1 LEYYLSNSGI
11 TYDKPQGKISLYD
24 VTKIKELNANEFQ
37 LVTPKRTFELKCNSF
52 DEQEK
57 WLRKI
62 KLRVS
67 PNVPY
72 QSWLWKKG
80 EKSRGWKKRYC
91 KLCEYDLHYEVRYYE
106 DENCTKYKGLINCN
120 RITDVKVLNDSSI
133 KKYGKSECLEIIT
146 DHRSY
151 IVSAMDKKTRNLWY
165 KQLKAVLNGTAIQNG
180 DRDKWDG
187 AKDAETVE
195 NAKLFDIAQQS
206 MTKHTTTNGND
217 PLSAISPKSPLTA
230 AVLSDRT
237 SDRGN
242 DEQFPFPETGSVQK
256 SKSIFVENA
265 LSPRSDLQYELSP
278 EPFME
283 RQKDIEPDSK
293 REHPK
298 DPSTINMDS
307 MVDIL
312 ETTKI
317 RGIDDDEEDNAVSPA
332 TSTSTNGSVTKK
344 KSPFEII
351 NGSEA
356 SRSETNPFLPGIS
369 GHSGISGSLIGDS
382 RTSTQRGA
390 STSYTMTGFTAS
402 STSSMD
408 TPVPAS
414 MRHAGLDSI
423 LSQDSMYSDIHSS
436 TSRLGRTISPFT
448 NDVTAQRSLT
458 SKTESVVHSE
468 SFLKRD
474 HEDPEYRLMGDTES
488 HAAAQSSAQ
497 NKCCVVL

>member
-195 NAKLFDIAQQS
+195 NAKAFDIVQQS
-206 MTKHTTTNGND
+206 MAKYTTSNSND
-217 PLSAISPKSPLTA
+217 PLSPLSPLSPTQNNQSNKPT
-230 AVLSDRT
+230 VLLNRT

-242 DEQFPFPETGSVQK
+242 ASGGSADDHEQFLDIK
-256 SKSIFVENA
+256 SKSIFIEKAV
-265 LSPRSDLQYELSP
+265 SPRSDLQYELSS
-278 EPFME
+278 
-283 RQKDIEPDSK
+283 EPDSM

-298 DPSTINMDS
+298 DPWIVNMDS

-317 RGIDDDEEDNAVSPA
+317 SGIDDDDIAVYPA
-332 TSTSTNGSVTKK
+332 TSTSTDGWVKMK

-351 NGSEA
+351 NGSES
-356 SRSETNPFLPGIS
+356 SRSETNPFLKSATNS
-369 GHSGISGSLIGDS
+369 GTGRPMIGDS
-382 RTSTQRGA
+382 RTSTQKGA
-390 STSYTMTGFTAS
+390 STF
-402 STSSMD
+402 
-408 TPVPAS
+408 
-414 MRHAGLDSI
+414 
-423 LSQDSMYSDIHSS
+423 
-436 TSRLGRTISPFT
+436 
-448 NDVTAQRSLT
+448 SL
-458 SKTESVVHSE
+458 
-468 SFLKRD
+468 L
-474 HEDPEYRLMGDTES
+474 
-488 HAAAQSSAQ
+488 
-497 NKCCVVL
+497 